1 MSARDSTAQQLTFR
15 RSRAPQRDPVQRGR
29 RAGRA
34 PRAARR
40 HRAKHRDAASL
51 GAAAR
56 CRAPGAVR
64 RRARDR
70 GHRHRGCDPRPWPAA
85 VSGGGP
91 ERGQDDGRRLRQ
103 AHRAGAPHGACPC
116 ARPARWTCERAGGS
130 FVRATHAA
138 ARIDRPQ
145 EAHLLTARLSA
156 PGGPAAVP
164 FPFLCLLA
172 SGGHTILVLAKVC
185 CGSCSAASCR
195 CFRKVHIARG
205 RCCSL
210 WATTSG
216 WEARWTTLSA
226 RLSTRW
232 PEISECPGK
241 WMESRHRQGRR
252 WRHWREQVLTLP
264 SPACCAQHASCV
276 TAAVLS
282 PAREYVQATP
292 AQSSHRSRCQC
303 ERSRANAPTATS
315 VSLG

>member
-1 MSARDSTAQQLTFR
+1 VVAGQGAHHEPLGGIVPNIATQRHSARLPDVVLQALS
-15 RSRAPQRDPVQRGR
+15 D
-29 RAGRA
+29 AGREIGDIDIVA
-34 PRAARR
+34 VTRGPGLPPCLAVGLNAA
-40 HRAKHRDAASL
+40 KTMAAVC
-51 GAAAR
+51 GK
-56 CRAPGAVR
+56 PIGPVHHMV
-64 RRARDR
+64 RARAR
-70 GHRHRGCDPRPWPAA
+70 VGPARPASA
-85 VSGGGP
+85 
-91 ERGQDDGRRLRQ
+91 
-103 AHRAGAPHGACPC
+103 RAGASC
-116 ARPARWTCERAGGS
+116 
-130 FVRATHAA
+130 VRLTLP
-138 ARIDRPQ
+138 RIDRPQ

>member
-1 MSARDSTAQQLTFR
+1 VVAGQGAHHEPLGGIVPNIATQRHSARLPDVVLQALS
-15 RSRAPQRDPVQRGR
+15 D
-29 RAGRA
+29 AGREIGDIDIVA
-34 PRAARR
+34 VTRGPGLPPCLAVGLNAA
-40 HRAKHRDAASL
+40 KTMAAVC
-51 GAAAR
+51 GK
-56 CRAPGAVR
+56 PIGPVHHMV
-64 RRARDR
+64 RARAR
-70 GHRHRGCDPRPWPAA
+70 VRPAGPASA
-85 VSGGGP
+85 
-91 ERGQDDGRRLRQ
+91 
-103 AHRAGAPHGACPC
+103 RAGASC
-116 ARPARWTCERAGGS
+116 
-130 FVRATHAA
+130 VRLTLP
-138 ARIDRPQ
+138 RIDRPQ

-216 WEARWTTLSA
+216 WEARWTTRSA

>member
-1 MSARDSTAQQLTFR
+1 MVAGQGAHHEPLGGIVPNIATQRHSARLPDVVLQALS
-15 RSRAPQRDPVQRGR
+15 D
-29 RAGRA
+29 AGREIGDIDIVA
-34 PRAARR
+34 VTRGPGLPPCLAVGLNAA
-40 HRAKHRDAASL
+40 KTMAAVC
-51 GAAAR
+51 GK
-56 CRAPGAVR
+56 PIGPVHHMV
-64 RRARDR
+64 RARAR
-70 GHRHRGCDPRPWPAA
+70 VGPA
-85 VSGGGP
+85 GP
-91 ERGQDDGRRLRQ
+91 
-103 AHRAGAPHGACPC
+103 ASARAGASC
-116 ARPARWTCERAGGS
+116 
-130 FVRATHAA
+130 VRLTLP
-138 ARIDRPQ
+138 RIDRPQ